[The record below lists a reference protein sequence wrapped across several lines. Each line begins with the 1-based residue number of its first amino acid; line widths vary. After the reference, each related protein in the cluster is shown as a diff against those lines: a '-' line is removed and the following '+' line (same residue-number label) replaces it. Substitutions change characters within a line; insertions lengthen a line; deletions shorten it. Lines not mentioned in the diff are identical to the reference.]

1 VPEDPALYVVA
12 CGGRA
17 AGNLASFLRRCQSLR
32 WDTCVIA
39 TPSALKF
46 MDPAGVAR
54 LAGHPVRHEYKQ
66 PDDPDVLPP
75 PDAMVVAPATFNT
88 VNKWACGASDT
99 LALGLLNEAVGL
111 GLPVIAVPTPST
123 ALARHPAFVDS
134 VARLRSWG
142 VTVLFDPAS
151 YPLPT
156 PNLGPA
162 AADLFPWDPL
172 IEAVTRLPRPRPG
185 RPAPD

>member
-17 AGNLASFLRRCQSLR
+17 AGNLAPFIRRCQSLR

-46 MDPAGVAR
+46 MDPGGVAR

-172 IEAVTRLPRPRPG
+172 IEAVARMPRPRP
-185 RPAPD
+185 RPATD